1 MSRLASYSYWVAIL
15 WLTTLVLLSSTA
27 NFLPLPK
34 PLDLDLGKMLQGPT
48 SADMAGTDE
57 LGRDVL
63 SRVVYAAR
71 STLLITA
78 GATSLAL
85 FLGVILGGAAGYL
98 GGWPDRLVLLLT
110 DLFWSIP
117 FVIFVVLIVAVTGV
131 SKTSLILTIG
141 GINWVS
147 PARVIRAETSR
158 LANVDFVIAARSH
171 GYSESHVLV
180 YEILPNLW
188 KTIFTLAAYGAIEV
202 MTLETGLAFLG
213 LSMPAP
219 SPTWGGMLADGL
231 SYFSSAWW
239 IVLVTAGVITA
250 TLGSLQLLAR
260 GLEKA
265 S

>member
-1 MSRLASYSYWVAIL
+1 M
-15 WLTTLVLLSSTA
+15 
-27 NFLPLPK
+27 
-34 PLDLDLGKMLQGPT
+34 
-48 SADMAGTDE
+48 
-57 LGRDVL
+57 
-63 SRVVYAAR
+63 
-71 STLLITA
+71 
-78 GATSLAL
+78 
-85 FLGVILGGAAGYL
+85 
-98 GGWPDRLVLLLT
+98 
-110 DLFWSIP
+110 
-117 FVIFVVLIVAVTGV
+117 
-131 SKTSLILTIG
+131 
-141 GINWVS
+141 
-147 PARVIRAETSR
+147 
-158 LANVDFVIAARSH
+158 
-171 GYSESHVLV
+171 

>member
-1 MSRLASYSYWVAIL
+1 MSRLARPGYWMAIF
-15 WLTTLVLLSSTA
+15 WLATLVLVALSA
-27 NFLPLPK
+27 DILPLPK
-34 PLDLDLGKMLQGPT
+34 PLDLNLAKMLQGPGAT
-48 SADMAGTDE
+48 NLAGTDE

-63 SRVVYAAR
+63 SRAVFAAR
-71 STLLITA
+71 STLIITT
-78 GATSLAL
+78 GATALAL
-85 FLGVILGGAAGYL
+85 FLGVILGGSAGYL
-98 GGWPDRLVLLLT
+98 GGWPDRFVLLLT

-117 FVIFVVLIVAVTGV
+117 FVIFVVLIVAVIGV

-147 PARVIRAETSR
+147 PARVVRAETAR
-158 LANVDFVIAARSH
+158 LANADFIIAARSH
-171 GYSESHVLV
+171 GFSEGHVLAC
-180 YEILPNLW
+180 EILPNLW
-188 KTIFTLAAYGAIEV
+188 STVFTLAAYSAIEV

-239 IVLVTAGVITA
+239 IVLVTGGFITA

-260 GLEKA
+260 RLERA
-265 S
+265 E